1 MASSPDHSPPFLD
14 VDQSLTNARW
24 EAVSSS
30 RSDAEIDRMAAA
42 IGQNFGEM
50 PPPVARI
57 LAARELGDASLETY
71 LDPKLRDLL
80 PDPSRFQDMDRAA
93 ARLADAVVAGRP
105 VGVFGDY
112 DVDGAAAAALLVNVL
127 GALGLQVDV
136 HIPDRMREGYGPNE
150 AALMALRDRGAELI
164 VTVD

>member
-1 MASSPDHSPPFLD
+1 MASSPDHSLSFLD

-42 IGQNFGEM
+42 IGQNFAEM

-57 LAARELGDASLETY
+57 LAARDLGDVPLETY

-112 DVDGAAAAALLVNVL
+112 DVDGAAAAALLVMCWVRSAFRWMSISQIAC
-127 GALGLQVDV
+127 GK
-136 HIPDRMREGYGPNE
+136 YGPNE

-164 VTVD
+164 VTVM